1 VNKVLSFLVVGL
13 LATNGAQASSY
24 VGQCVFPKTKTLPN
38 GNLSFVHAIDISDQP
53 SPQAAIKPLV
63 SMQAYQISAEDK
75 GFIMLVT
82 VPDYSLPDPQ
92 ANAGKTVGWGKIRD
106 FDVQEL
112 RNCN

>member
-1 VNKVLSFLVVGL
+1 MKKVLSFLVVGL
-13 LATNGAQASSY
+13 LAANGAQASSY
-24 VGQCVFPKTKTLPN
+24 VGQCVFPKTKILPN

-63 SMQAYQISAEDK
+63 SMEAYQINAEEK

-82 VPDYSLPDPQ
+82 VPDYAQPDPQ

-106 FDVQEL
+106 FDVQAQ

>member
-1 VNKVLSFLVVGL
+1 VKKVLSILVVGL
-13 LATNGAQASSY
+13 FAANGAQASSY
-24 VGQCVFPKTKTLPN
+24 VGQCVFPKTKILPN

-53 SPQAAIKPLV
+53 SPQGAIKPLV
-63 SMQAYQISAEDK
+63 SMEAYQISAEEK

-82 VPDYSLPDPQ
+82 VPDYSQPDPQ

-106 FDVQEL
+106 FDVQAQ